1 MKNMK
6 KKNNKGF
13 FKGLVTGL
21 LILIVIVGAKK
32 FVIPASAT
40 EKPADSVTAT
50 DVATETETTTETTEA
65 TTAVPQSNG
74 GERKSTTTAPSYDE
88 VEADDGEYPTWDWD
102 VSFDDTPSDSE
113 DNSSDSAPSEPEV
126 VAAAVD
132 PYVAPL
138 GEISWVW
145 LEEVKG
151 MAYLQGQPFTDGT
164 GRHLTYAEATDVCG
178 GISQAEFWQI
188 SEELLIETHT
198 NVVFSQPQ
206 KGKFISLHKVYD
218 PDTGNVTAF

>member
-21 LILIVIVGAKK
+21 LILILIIGAKK
-32 FVIPASAT
+32 VIPASAT
-40 EKPADSVTAT
+40 EKPAGSVTAT
-50 DVATETETTTETTEA
+50 DVATETETTTETTET
-65 TTAVPQSNG
+65 TTAAPQSNG
-74 GERKSTTTAPSYDE
+74 GKRSTTTAPSNDE

-113 DNSSDSAPSEPEV
+113 DNSSDSVPSEPEV
-126 VAAAVD
+126 EAEAVD
-132 PYVAPL
+132 IPYVAPL
-138 GEISWVW
+138 GEMSWVW
-145 LEEVKG
+145 LQEVNG
-151 MAYLQGQPFTDGT
+151 MAYMQNRPFTDGS
-164 GRHLTYAEATDVCG
+164 GRHLTFEEATEICG
-178 GISQAEFWQI
+178 GISQAEFWQL
-188 SEELLIETHT
+188 SEDLLIETHT

-206 KGKFISLHKVYD
+206 KGKFISLRKVYD